1 MILKL
6 KQPKIW
12 GDWGGFTPYILRLFV
27 GKPCNHVWNL
37 FGIHLKDF
45 GVVINTKISCAD
57 LKTRY
62 GTSVGF
68 VFQNKDA
75 VFFQNFYPSN
85 HFLAPLIHR
94 KLGKFKAW
102 FLSLGWNFQ
111 VHIFAMKPVKN
122 IIFFSS
128 LDFTEKKQ
136 LFRRS
141 SRKVLKRI
149 QTAKTKVKKFS

>member
-122 IIFFSS
+122 IIFFRP
-128 LDFTEKKQ
+128 LILQKKKQ

-149 QTAKTKVKKFS
+149 QTAKTKVKKIS